1 MLLSVVYILL
11 RYFLCFTDTNIRMYA
26 CLKNNSVRP
35 LVNRNNIVILHLI
48 QIQKRLFLIGFTINI
63 IQLEMI
69 KETIVKPYRFTQGF
83 YPSVSL
89 FFCIWTGKPIR
100 IILFLFSCTSTYV
113 SAARRQQNNIS
124 PEGIHHTHAP
134 AHSLP
139 DLVTASLPALATSQF
154 FFPNTTLSE
163 FRWRGWGCPL
173 FLTSY
178 CSVVWTWTSP
188 SQRFFPCLHR
198 IGVRN
203 ATGA

>member
-1 MLLSVVYILL
+1 M
-11 RYFLCFTDTNIRMYA
+11 
-26 CLKNNSVRP
+26 
-35 LVNRNNIVILHLI
+35 NRNNIVILHLI

-83 YPSVSL
+83 YPNVSL
-89 FFCIWTGKPIR
+89 FLYLNR
-100 IILFLFSCTSTYV
+100 E
-113 SAARRQQNNIS
+113 ANQNNPVSFLLYINLHFCS
-124 PEGIHHTHAP
+124 KKAEQHFPWRNPPHSHPCAFP
-134 AHSLP
+134 ARP
-139 DLVTASLPALATSQF
+139 GYG
-154 FFPNTTLSE
+154 FPSWPGNLTVFSNTTLSE

-178 CSVVWTWTSP
+178 CSVVWAWTSP

-203 ATGA
+203 ATGAQRGNRIVFGKATNLKIALQDFSPT